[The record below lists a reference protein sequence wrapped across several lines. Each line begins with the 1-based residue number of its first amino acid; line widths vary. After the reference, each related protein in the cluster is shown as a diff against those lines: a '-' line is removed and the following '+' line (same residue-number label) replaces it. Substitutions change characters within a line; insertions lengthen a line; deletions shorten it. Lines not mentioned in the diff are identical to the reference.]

1 MISPDILEAGD
12 KDKPKT
18 STKQLVL
25 PAGSCFWGIVIRK
38 ERWSFSWY
46 GWLVVA
52 LVLLLGAV
60 GFSHAIFPFLA
71 VTHRVDS
78 DVLVVEGWVHE
89 YAIRT
94 AISEFQSGHYHRV
107 FTTGGPVAGMGGYTN
122 DYNTSASVGA
132 GRLKAAG
139 LPPEFVQMV
148 PSRINDRDRTYSA
161 ALALRNW
168 FREHHAGVQSINV
181 VTEDVHA
188 RRSRL
193 LFQEAF
199 GPGVKVGII
208 SIPNPDYDST
218 HWWRYSE
225 GVKEIISEGAAYIY
239 ASLFFY
245 PADRHKKKRQWKLP
259 SPVADDR

>member
-1 MISPDILEAGD
+1 MISPDILEAGG
-12 KDKPKT
+12 KHKPKT

-25 PAGSCFWGIVIRK
+25 PAGRRFLGIVIRK

-52 LVLLLGAV
+52 LFLLLGAV
-60 GFSHAIFPFLA
+60 GLVHTIFPFLA

-78 DVLVVEGWVHE
+78 HVLVVEGWVPQF
-89 YAIRT
+89 AIEAAAR
-94 AISEFQSGHYHRV
+94 EFRSGTYSIAY
-107 FTTGGPVAGMGGYTN
+107 TTGGPVVGMGGYTN

-139 LPPEFVQMV
+139 LSPEFVQMV

-161 ALALRNW
+161 ALALRDW
-168 FREHHAGVQSINV
+168 FREHHAAVQSINV

-193 LFQEAF
+193 LFQKAF
-199 GPGVKVGII
+199 GSGVNVGII

-225 GVKEIISEGAAYIY
+225 GVKEIISEGAAYLY
-239 ASLFFY
+239 AKLFFW
-245 PADRHKKKRQWKLP
+245 PGAAEPLEKGDGR
-259 SPVADDR
+259 

>member
-1 MISPDILEAGD
+1 MISPDILETCD

-18 STKQLVL
+18 STKELVL
-25 PAGSCFWGIVIRK
+25 PSGRRFLGIIIRK

-52 LVLLLGAV
+52 LVLLLGTV
-60 GFSHAIFPFLA
+60 GLVHSIFPFLA

-94 AISEFQSGHYHRV
+94 AISEFQSGHYQRV
-107 FTTGGPVAGMGGYTN
+107 FTTGGPVVGMGGYTN
-122 DYNTSASVGA
+122 DYNPSASVGA
-132 GRLKAAG
+132 SRLKAAG
-139 LPPEFVQMV
+139 FSPEFVQMI

-193 LFQEAF
+193 LFQKAF
-199 GPGVKVGII
+199 GPGMNVGII

-225 GVKEIISEGAAYIY
+225 GVKEIVSEGAAYIY
-239 ASLFFY
+239 ARLFFY
-245 PADRHKKKRQWKLP
+245 PAD
-259 SPVADDR
+259 SPQEEKTEEASQPRR

>member
-1 MISPDILEAGD
+1 MISPDILEAGG
-12 KDKPKT
+12 KEKPKT
-18 STKQLVL
+18 STKQLVRPTGRRFL
-25 PAGSCFWGIVIRK
+25 GIIIRK

-52 LVLLLGAV
+52 LVLLLGTV
-60 GFSHAIFPFLA
+60 GLVHTIFPFLA

-78 DVLVVEGWVHE
+78 NVLVVEGWVHE

-94 AISEFQSGHYHRV
+94 AISEFQSGHYQRV

-139 LPPEFVQMV
+139 LSPEFVQMV

-161 ALALRNW
+161 ALALRDW
-168 FREHHAGVQSINV
+168 FREHHSAVQSINV

-193 LFQEAF
+193 LFQKAF
-199 GPGVKVGII
+199 GPGVNVGII
-208 SIPNPDYDST
+208 SIRNPDYDST

-239 ASLFFY
+239 ARLFFY
-245 PADRHKKKRQWKLP
+245 PD
-259 SPVADDR
+259 SPQEEKTAEASQPAR

>member
-18 STKQLVL
+18 TTKQLVL
-25 PAGSCFWGIVIRK
+25 PAGRRWGGIVIRK
-38 ERWSFSWY
+38 ERWNFSWY
-46 GWLVVA
+46 GWMVVA
-52 LVLLLGAV
+52 LMLLLGAIGLV
-60 GFSHAIFPFLA
+60 HTIFPFLA
-71 VTHRVDS
+71 VTHRVDA

-94 AISEFQSGHYHRV
+94 AISEFQSSHYQRV

-139 LPPEFVQMV
+139 LSPEFVQMV

-168 FREHHAGVQSINV
+168 FREHHAGVRSINV

-193 LFQEAF
+193 LFQKAF
-199 GPGVKVGII
+199 GPGVNVGII

-239 ASLFFY
+239 ARFFFW
-245 PADRHKKKRQWKLP
+245 PDSAEPRRAEQLKN
-259 SPVADDR
+259 

>member
-18 STKQLVL
+18 STKQSVL
-25 PAGSCFWGIVIRK
+25 PAGSCLGGIVIRK

-60 GFSHAIFPFLA
+60 GLVHTIFPFLA

-94 AISEFQSGHYHRV
+94 AISEFQSGHYQRV

-139 LPPEFVQMV
+139 LSPEFVQMV

-161 ALALRNW
+161 ALALHNW

-193 LFQEAF
+193 LFQKAF

-208 SIPNPDYDST
+208 SIPNPDYDSI

-245 PADRHKKKRQWKLP
+245 PADPPQEEKKAEASQSGR
-259 SPVADDR
+259 

>member
-1 MISPDILEAGD
+1 MISPDILEAGG
-12 KDKPKT
+12 KYKPKT
-18 STKQLVL
+18 STKQLAL
-25 PAGSCFWGIVIRK
+25 SAGRHFWGIIIRK

-52 LVLLLGAV
+52 LVLLLGTV
-60 GFSHAIFPFLA
+60 GLVHSIFPFLA

-94 AISEFQSGHYHRV
+94 AISEFQSGHYQRV
-107 FTTGGPVAGMGGYTN
+107 FTTGGPVVGMGGYTN

-132 GRLKAAG
+132 DRLKAAG
-139 LPPEFVQMV
+139 LSPEFVQMV
-148 PSRINDRDRTYSA
+148 PSRISDHDRTYSA

-181 VTEDVHA
+181 ATEDVHA

-193 LFQEAF
+193 LFQKAF
-199 GPGVKVGII
+199 GSGVNIGII

-239 ASLFFY
+239 ASLFLY
-245 PADRHKKKRQWKLP
+245 LAD
-259 SPVADDR
+259 SPQGEKTAKVSQPPR